1 MHWELTEH
9 EARVLGVLMEKSLTQ
24 PNAYPMTVNGIRG
37 GCNQLQNRDPVLSMS
52 DGDVARALQGLG
64 HKRLAT
70 QAPPEPNDRAN
81 KFRHRVVEELH
92 WDPRE
97 QAVMAELL
105 LRGRQT
111 SGELRTR
118 ASRMT
123 PIQDLASIT
132 AIIESLQRAAPPFIK
147 ELARE
152 PGKSAVR
159 YRHLL
164 GADADESETA
174 VDSHCAAPAAVD
186 QAASIVAPAPAS
198 PNWTALEKRLS
209 AIESRITELEQRLSS
224 KP

>member
-9 EARVLGVLMEKSLTQ
+9 EARVLGVLIEKSLTQ
-24 PNAYPMTVNGIRG
+24 PNAYPMTVNGLRS
-37 GCNQLQNRDPVLSMS
+37 GCNQLQNRDPVLSLT

-81 KFRHRVVEELH
+81 KFRHRVVEEMH

-123 PIQDLASIT
+123 PIQDLASIS
-132 AIIESLQRAAPPFIK
+132 AILESLQSATPPFIK
-147 ELARE
+147 ELPRE

-164 GADADESETA
+164 GTDADEAEPT
-174 VDSHCAAPAAVD
+174 VDSSGAAPTLAHSAESAA
-186 QAASIVAPAPAS
+186 ATPSPSIS
-198 PNWTALEKRLS
+198 TALEERLS